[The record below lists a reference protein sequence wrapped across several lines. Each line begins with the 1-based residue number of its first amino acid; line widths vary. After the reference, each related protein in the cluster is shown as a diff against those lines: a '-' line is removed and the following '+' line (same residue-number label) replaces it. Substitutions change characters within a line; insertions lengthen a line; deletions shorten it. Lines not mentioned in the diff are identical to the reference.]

1 MPFTGYIRLTA
12 SCLSLQEEL
21 LEVNAAL
28 ESESSEILKQR
39 GQLEREAM
47 SITEQ
52 MSVEAQVCCTRQTCL
67 QPACRTIK
75 IL

>member
-1 MPFTGYIRLTA
+1 M
-12 SCLSLQEEL
+12 
-21 LEVNAAL
+21 EVNAAL

-52 MSVEAQVCCTRQTCL
+52 MSVEAQVCPVQQTCCGN
-67 QPACRTIK
+67 PAQQTILYLRLSCNS
-75 IL
+75 IIDT